1 MALNEKQKMMV
12 DKYISNGYNLRQA
25 YQDVYGIKN
34 NRGISYPYQM
44 IKLPE
49 VQAYLQQRRSEIYDS
64 LQIDAK
70 RIATELADIAF
81 APKGDEHYTAQ
92 LKIQALNTLSK
103 NLGLQTQKVEN
114 KDVIEVAIVAD
125 DNETEHS

>member
-1 MALNEKQKMMV
+1 MALNEKQKKMV
-12 DKYISNGYNLRQA
+12 DEYIANGFHLKEA
-25 YQDVYGIKN
+25 YMKVYGVS
-34 NRGISYPYQM
+34 NRNGISYPYQM

-49 VQAYLQQRRSEIYDS
+49 VQAYLQQRRNEIYDS

-70 RIATELADIAF
+70 RIATELAEIAF

-92 LKIQALNTLSK
+92 MKIQALNTLSK
-103 NLGLQTQKVEN
+103 NLGLQTQKVES

-125 DNETEHS
+125 DEDKHS

>member
-1 MALNEKQKMMV
+1 MALNEKQKLVV
-12 DKYISNGYNLRQA
+12 DKYISNGYDLKKA
-25 YQDVYGIKN
+25 YLEVYGDKN
-34 NRGISYPYQM
+34 NKSISYPYQM

-49 VQAYLQQRRSEIYDS
+49 VQAYLQQRRNEIYDS

-92 LKIQALNTLSK
+92 MKIQALNTLSK
-103 NLGLQTQKVEN
+103 NLGLQTQKVES
-114 KDVIEVAIVAD
+114 KDVIEVAIVTD
-125 DNETEHS
+125 EDENKHS

>member
-1 MALNEKQKMMV
+1 MALNEKQKMVV
-12 DKYISNGYNLRQA
+12 DKYIANGYNLRKA
-25 YQDVYGIKN
+25 YEEVYGTKDN
-34 NRGISYPYQM
+34 KSISYPYQM

-49 VQAYLQQRRSEIYDS
+49 VQAYLQQRRNEIYDS

-92 LKIQALNTLSK
+92 MKIQALNTLSK
-103 NLGLQTQKVEN
+103 NLGLQTQKVES

-125 DNETEHS
+125 DEDKHT

>member
-1 MALNEKQKMMV
+1 MALQEKQKMVV

-25 YQDVYGIKN
+25 YEEVYGKKDN
-34 NRGISYPYQM
+34 KAISYPYQM

-49 VQAYLQQRRSEIYDS
+49 VQEYLQKRRNEIYDS

-92 LKIQALNTLSK
+92 MKIQALNTLSK
-103 NLGLQTQKVEN
+103 NLGLQTQKVES
-114 KDVIEVAIVAD
+114 KDVIEVAIVD
-125 DNETEHS
+125 DENKHS

>member
-1 MALNEKQKMMV
+1 MALQEKQKMVV
-12 DKYISNGYNLRQA
+12 DKYIANGYNLRQA
-25 YQDVYGIKN
+25 YEEVYGKKDN
-34 NRGISYPYQM
+34 KAISYPYQM

-49 VQAYLQQRRSEIYDS
+49 VQEYLQKRRNEIYDS

-92 LKIQALNTLSK
+92 MKIQALNTLSK
-103 NLGLQTQKVEN
+103 NLGLQTQKVES
-114 KDVIEVAIVAD
+114 KDVIEVAIVD
-125 DNETEHS
+125 DENKHS

>member
-1 MALNEKQKMMV
+1 MVV
-12 DKYISNGYNLRQA
+12 DKYISNGYNLKKA
-25 YQDVYGIKN
+25 YEDVYGVKDN
-34 NRGISYPYQM
+34 KAISYPYQM

-49 VQAYLQQRRSEIYDS
+49 VQAYLQQRRNEIYES

-81 APKGDEHYTAQ
+81 APKGDEYYTAQ
-92 LKIQALNTLSK
+92 MKIQALNTLSK
-103 NLGLQTQKVEN
+103 NLGLQTQKVES

-125 DNETEHS
+125 DEDKHS